1 MALLDY
7 RRRPSA
13 WKQQTGLKSLKTQAP
28 SGGLVD
34 IDQEVVTLRGPFG
47 TIPGSGT
54 TFAGAPILVR
64 QPQKI
69 LGLPALESKL
79 THRLCKRGW
88 LPAAT
93 AISRRY

>member
-1 MALLDY
+1 MARPLLMDNVNY
-7 RRRPSA
+7 RTRLCADTRITIYPN
-13 WKQQTGLKSLKTQAP
+13 KQQMGLKSLKTQAP

-64 QPQKI
+64 
-69 LGLPALESKL
+69 
-79 THRLCKRGW
+79 
-88 LPAAT
+88 
-93 AISRRY
+93 